1 MDNVADILRLLAAS
15 FADLANEYEIQKN
28 NVEARLNF
36 IEEETVKNKKA
47 LKNAASLLLNSLD

>member
-1 MDNVADILRLLAAS
+1 MDNVADILRSLAAS

-47 LKNAASLLLNSLD
+47 LKTAASLLLNSLD